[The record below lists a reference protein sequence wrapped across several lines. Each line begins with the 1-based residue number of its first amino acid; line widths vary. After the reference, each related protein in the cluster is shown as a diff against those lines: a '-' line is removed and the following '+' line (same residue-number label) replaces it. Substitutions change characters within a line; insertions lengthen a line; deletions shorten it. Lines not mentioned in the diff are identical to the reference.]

1 LLRHQPRKAQRVLAP
16 EVAQAV
22 RGAILRVV
30 TEGTALRA
38 KHAFVRPDGS
48 VIPVGGKTGT
58 GDQRFDTYG
67 AGGRLIAS
75 RVVNRSATFVFSIDD
90 RFFGTI
96 IAYVPGPQAA
106 GYDFTS
112 GLPVQLLKVMGPKLM
127 PLINAKA
134 DATTPPGT
142 CMN

>member
-1 LLRHQPRKAQRVLAP
+1 
-16 EVAQAV
+16 
-22 RGAILRVV
+22 
-30 TEGTALRA
+30 
-38 KHAFVRPDGS
+38 
-48 VIPVGGKTGT
+48 
-58 GDQRFDTYG
+58 
-67 AGGRLIAS
+67 
-75 RVVNRSATFVFSIDD
+75 VNRSATFVFSIDD

-96 IAYVPGPQAA
+96 IAYVPGAQAA

-134 DATTPPGT
+134 DSTTPPGT